1 MDKELQICGFT
12 LKAREYETAPSEY
25 GRFGIAVYIIFD
37 VPCEL
42 WERIMPSGTIREK
55 WRRDVNNLWGAFIYD
70 DSSNLHSFISQLS
83 YSSGFKIHLA
93 NKSTVPSSIYN
104 YLTSRGMNWYGD
116 GPDTGIKLIFYA
128 SNR

>member
-12 LKAREYETAPSEY
+12 LKAREYETTPSEY
-25 GRFGIAVYIIFD
+25 DRYGLAVYIIFD
-37 VPCEL
+37 VPSEL

-55 WRRDVNNLWGAFIYD
+55 WRRDVNNLWGAFIYN
-70 DSSNLHSFISQLS
+70 DSSNLNSFISQLS
-83 YSSGFKIHLA
+83 YSSSLKIHLA
-93 NKSTVPSSIYN
+93 NKSTVPSSVYN
-104 YLTSRGMNWYGD
+104 HLTSRGMKWYGD